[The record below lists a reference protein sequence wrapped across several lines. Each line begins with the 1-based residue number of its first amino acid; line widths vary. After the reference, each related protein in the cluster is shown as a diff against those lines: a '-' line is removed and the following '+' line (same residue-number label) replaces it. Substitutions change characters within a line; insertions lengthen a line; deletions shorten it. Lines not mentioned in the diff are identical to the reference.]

1 MPLSLASLRER
12 LARSPA
18 YAVLRTLRRTPDR
31 LLHPA
36 RRRAALRELRE
47 MDLPNTVVFV
57 CYGNICRSPYAAGA
71 FQRALPP
78 ELAGVRVLS
87 AGMVG
92 AGRPTPREGI
102 AVAARRGIDLSSHR
116 AALLTREAARTAG
129 LVVVMSEDQR
139 RSVIRD
145 FGREPRGILVLGDLD
160 PLPIDL
166 RAMLDPWR
174 QPEAA
179 FEDSYGRIDR
189 CVRELVGAL
198 AESAAGATAASP
210 AREAAARGA

>member
-1 MPLSLASLRER
+1 MAETLAALRER
-12 LARSPA
+12 LAGSRA
-18 YAVLRTLRRTPDR
+18 YAVLRALRRTPDR

-47 MDLPNTVVFV
+47 SDRPNTVVFV
-57 CYGNICRSPYAAGA
+57 CYGNICRSPYAAAA

-78 ELAGVRVLS
+78 ELAGIRTFS

-92 AGRPTPREGI
+92 ANRPAPREGI
-102 AVAARRGIDLSSHR
+102 AVAGRRGIDLSGHR
-116 AALLTREAARTAG
+116 ATLLTREAARTAG

-139 RSVIRD
+139 RSVVHD
-145 FGREPRGILVLGDLD
+145 FGRAPRGIVVLGDLD

-166 RAMLDPWR
+166 RTVRDPWR

-179 FEDSYGRIDR
+179 FEDSYARIDR
-189 CVRELVGAL
+189 CVRELVKAL
-198 AESAAGATAASP
+198 AEAGSTPEDAPGAAAAGRA
-210 AREAAARGA
+210 